1 MINEIMFNPV
11 KDGYDYVELYN
22 RSDHAVLLSGLLMAN
37 RNATSDIAAIKILT
51 KDSALLQPKTY
62 CVVTANA
69 RWLKLNYTIPDEALV
84 VDMSSLPSFPDD
96 EGWVVLL
103 RKYDSAI
110 IDEVGYKADWHFRLL
125 SNVQGVALERIDFDY
140 PSQDQNNWSSA
151 SSTSNYGTPGY
162 ENSQHA
168 MNTSTGNRVSVF
180 PKVFSPDSDGSGDV
194 AFIEISAG
202 ESGKIANAIIYD
214 VTGRRVR
221 YLIQNALLGSQNR
234 FKWDGYDD
242 HLRLLPAG
250 IYILFTQI
258 FDMSGNNSKY
268 RNCIVLDRKKI

>member
-1 MINEIMFNPV
+1 
-11 KDGYDYVELYN
+11 
-22 RSDHAVLLSGLLMAN
+22 
-37 RNATSDIAAIKILT
+37 
-51 KDSALLQPKTY
+51 
-62 CVVTANA
+62 
-69 RWLKLNYTIPDEALV
+69 
-84 VDMSSLPSFPDD
+84 
-96 EGWVVLL
+96 
-103 RKYDSAI
+103 
-110 IDEVGYKADWHFRLL
+110 
-125 SNVQGVALERIDFDY
+125 
-140 PSQDQNNWSSA
+140 
-151 SSTSNYGTPGY
+151 
-162 ENSQHA
+162 
-168 MNTSTGNRVSVF
+168 VF